1 MSHRIGIVTIGRN
14 EGERLEKCLRSVIGG
29 AATVVYV
36 DSASTDG
43 SVAFARE
50 IGAEVV
56 ELDMSIRFTAARA
69 RNEGL
74 TRLLAKDPE
83 CEFVQF
89 VDGDCEVMPGWLE
102 AAAEK
107 LASNPKIAVVCG
119 KKAERY
125 PEASIYN
132 RLCGMEWKLPTGK
145 ILFSGG
151 DMMAR
156 VAALKEVNGYNSGLI
171 AGEEPEMC
179 LRLRNAGWEIW
190 GIDVPMSIHDA
201 DMHRFS
207 QWWMRNV
214 RAGHAFAEVASMH
227 SHEPERFWSKDVRS
241 NWIWGVILP
250 VILVV
255 LIIMPSPWHWTHW
268 AGALGFVLYLKP
280 FWGTYKWTLAQPGN
294 SRMDAFLN
302 SCFILLGKV
311 PQVLGQWKVLCDR
324 VLNRRSRVLEYKGPD
339 FSPATS
345 AVTADR

>member
-1 MSHRIGIVTIGRN
+1 MANRIGIVTIGRN
-14 EGERLEKCLRSVIGG
+14 EGERLEKCLRSVVGR

-36 DSASTDG
+36 DSASTDD
-43 SVAFARE
+43 SVAFARQ

-74 TRLLAKDPE
+74 TRLLSIDPQ

-107 LASNPKIAVVCG
+107 LASDKKIAVVCG

-156 VAALKEVNGYNSGLI
+156 VSALKEVNGYNSGLI

-179 LRLRNAGWEIW
+179 LRLRNAGYEIW
-190 GIDVPMSIHDA
+190 GLDVPMSIHDA

-214 RAGHAFAEVASMH
+214 RAGHAFSEVAAMH
-227 SHEPERFWSKDVRS
+227 SHEPERFWCKDVRS
-241 NWIWGVILP
+241 NWIWGAIIP
-250 VILVV
+250 VV
-255 LIIMPSPWHWTHW
+255 LLGFAWPTRGWSL
-268 AGALGFVLYLKP
+268 LGFVLYLKP
-280 FWGTYKWTLAQPGN
+280 FWGTYRWTLSQPGN
-294 SRMDAFLN
+294 SKMDAFLN
-302 SCFILLGKV
+302 SIFILLGKI
-311 PQVLGQWKVLCDR
+311 PQALGQWKVLCDR

-339 FSPATS
+339 FGAPAT
-345 AVTADR
+345 ADP